1 MCFDGVAPNLQRA
14 LQEFKD
20 ERQLW
25 LAAGAKGLAVLVE
38 GQVSLDFQFVIV
50 LFF

>member
-25 LAAGAKGLAVLVE
+25 LAAGAKGLAALGE
-38 GQVSLDFQFVIV
+38 GRVSH
-50 LFF
+50 